1 MSEPCPQ
8 CAIKHLSM
16 ALAFLPTKP
25 ERVDPISYF
34 LIRAIINLNESITG
48 YPEHL
53 YHAIG
58 FLAELETRLTAAF
71 EGQHPLGF
79 DYADKVRDNRMLLI
93 EDYCMSALVLYRLIE
108 ILDDF
113 AFGYDSVYRSSYAAA
128 QIDEAISDFPD
139 AGGLLGVHGEMM
151 ELAPAIRLPERDA
164 IVRAL
169 QNLSL
174 DYYPKVE
181 KGGDTDGV

>member
-16 ALAFLPTKP
+16 ALSLLPTKP
-25 ERVDPISYF
+25 ERVDPIVYF
-34 LIRAIINLNESITG
+34 LVRAIINLNEAITG

-53 YHAIG
+53 YRAIG
-58 FLAELETRLTAAF
+58 FMAELEPRLTAAF
-71 EGQHPLGF
+71 EGLPDA
-79 DYADKVRDNRMLLI
+79 DYADKVRDNRMMLI
-93 EDYCMSALVLYRLIE
+93 ETGASALVLYRLYGLLGE
-108 ILDDF
+108 L
-113 AFGYDSVYRSSYAAA
+113 AFGCDSVYRSSYAAA
-128 QIDEAISDFPD
+128 QVDEAISDFPD
-139 AGGLLGVHGEMM
+139 AGGLLGVHGDMM
-151 ELAPAIRLPERDA
+151 TLDPETRLPGQDA

-169 QNLSL
+169 QDLTS